1 MTRFTLDMRS
11 TISAAVRT
19 TVNMQSLRGN
29 LMNERQKFTRR
40 VFETALFFRDM
51 YEEGNDGNTNAI
63 KILKPTP
70 SVENTAV
77 RKFVLG
83 ELYEAQKL
91 NLTDA
96 AIQLAIWANEQEQ
109 MQYDLERIE
118 ADLRALCLVHER
130 NIQKINGQTEQVIQ
144 RSFLRAARYIE
155 MEGTFSHS
163 RAVEIF
169 VPDEFVPRGLG
180 KNGPGHREHVVPCVY
195 LREKCL
201 DLFAG
206 DATVEQ
212 VAQFLRRYVVIV
224 DITKDEQGCLDR
236 SIANGGKGLKNS
248 MPPDWKLDTGC
259 IFQRLHDANIA
270 FEPPKEF
277 PNCTH

>member
-1 MTRFTLDMRS
+1 
-11 TISAAVRT
+11 
-19 TVNMQSLRGN
+19 
-29 LMNERQKFTRR
+29 MNERQKFIRR

-63 KILKPTP
+63 KVLKPTP
-70 SVENTAV
+70 SVKNTAV

-83 ELYEAQKL
+83 ELYIAQDL

-96 AIQLAIWANEQEQ
+96 AIRLAIWANDKEQT
-109 MQYDLERIE
+109 QYDLEGIE
-118 ADLRALCLVHER
+118 VDLRALCLVHER
-130 NIQKINGQTEQVIQ
+130 EIRQIYGQTEEMIK
-144 RSFLRAARYIE
+144 RSFLRAARYIHA
-155 MEGTFSHS
+155 EGASAHS

-169 VPDEFVPRGLG
+169 VPDEFVPRGFG
-180 KNGPGHREHVVPCVY
+180 TKGPGHREHVVPCVY

-201 DLFAG
+201 DLFAEG
-206 DATVEQ
+206 ATIEQ

-236 SIANGGKGLKNS
+236 SIANGGMGLKNS
-248 MPPDWKLDTGC
+248 MPPGWQLDTGC

-270 FEPPKEF
+270 FEPPKGYSTC
-277 PNCTH
+277 NH